1 MSELRLELLLGKKVV
16 DVDGRKAGRIE
27 DLRTFDEG
35 DRCVI
40 THFMIG
46 RRMARLTIGGIGSAL
61 LARLGA
67 KAAGARA
74 VRWHLVDLSD
84 PEHPRLLCRA
94 SDLDENQQ
102 HPEGR

>member
-1 MSELRLELLLGKKVV
+1 MSELRLELLLGKKVR

-27 DLRTFDEG
+27 DVRTFDEG
-35 DRCVI
+35 DRCVV

-46 RRMARLTIGGIGSAL
+46 RRMARLTIGSIGSAL

-67 KAAGARA
+67 KATGARA
-74 VRWHLVDLSD
+74 VRWHLMDLSD
-84 PEHPRLLCRA
+84 PDHPRLLCRA
-94 SDLDENQQ
+94 EDLDEDQQ